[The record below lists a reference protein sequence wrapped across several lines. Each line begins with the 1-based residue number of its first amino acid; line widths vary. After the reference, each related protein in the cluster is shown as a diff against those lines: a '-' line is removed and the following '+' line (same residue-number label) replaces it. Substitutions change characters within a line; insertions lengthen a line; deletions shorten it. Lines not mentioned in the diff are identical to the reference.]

1 MDESVVVRLYMC
13 IYTHVHVYYSDMKQH
28 HLCARMF
35 NLYTRME
42 PQVGYFQT
50 RLMAVLVLCIK
61 MCVGV
66 VLTQYDFLT
75 YCSAR

>member
-1 MDESVVVRLYMC
+1 MDESIVVRLCMC
-13 IYTHVHVYYSDMKQH
+13 IYTHVYYSDMKQH
-28 HLCARMF
+28 HLRARMF

-42 PQVGYFQT
+42 PQVGNFQT
-50 RLMAVLVLCIK
+50 RLMAVLVLCMK